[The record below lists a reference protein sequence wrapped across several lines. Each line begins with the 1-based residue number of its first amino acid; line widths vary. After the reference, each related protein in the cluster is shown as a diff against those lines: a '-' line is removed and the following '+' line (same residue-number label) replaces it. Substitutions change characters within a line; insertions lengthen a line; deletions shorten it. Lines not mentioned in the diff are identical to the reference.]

1 MPSRRPTTA
10 SSVVFSLKTYNQHAR
25 NILLDPANIGIV
37 RPHDH
42 YDMIDVCFTLNR
54 RGGLSPATMGRKG
67 DVKIVGPFIANIK
80 VSFELHMQTGEMMLV
95 DRSPG
100 KTCRVYYGDDEGKI
114 RGFDKF
120 EALVLTPAISNIA
133 IHFGGSAKCKFLLE
147 WCNPDAI
154 NLEAWKSLATR
165 TGQVQTPKSHVIVK
179 RLEGRQHPEKRFLK
193 QEELAANYP
202 MLTRIIKC
210 VDAYTGHCVVVKQVE
225 VPSHEVFRET
235 RREITT
241 DLNHVSLLN
250 LLLKFGN

>member
-1 MPSRRPTTA
+1 MLSRRPTTA
-10 SSVVFSLKTYNQHAR
+10 SSVVFSLKTHNQHAR

-42 YDMIDVCFTLNR
+42 YDIIDVCFTLNR

-67 DVKIVGPFIANIK
+67 DVKIVGPFIANIQ
-80 VSFELHMQTGEMMLV
+80 VSFELHMETGEIMLV

-100 KTCRVYYGDDEGKI
+100 KTCRVYYGDDGGKI

-133 IHFGGSAKCKFLLE
+133 IHFGWSAKYKFFLE

-165 TGQVQTPKSHVIVK
+165 TGQIQTPKSHFIVK
-179 RLEGRQHPEKRFLK
+179 RLEGRQDPEKRFLK
-193 QEELAANYP
+193 QAELAANYP

-210 VDAYTGHCVVVKQVE
+210 VDAYTGHCVAVKQVE
-225 VPSHEVFRET
+225 VPSHEVFREA
-235 RREITT
+235 RKEVTT

-250 LLLKFGN
+250 LLL